1 MRVLEGLQPAA
12 ALSFFE
18 TLCAIPHGSRD
29 TKAISDYCVR
39 FAQERGLSW
48 QQDASNN
55 VIIRKPASPGY
66 EDHPTVILQGHL
78 DMVCE
83 KNADCDIDFS
93 KDGLRLRH
101 DDTYIFADGTT
112 LGGDDGIAVAMALA
126 ILDSSEIA
134 HPALEAVFTVDEEIG
149 MLGAAALDMSGLQGR
164 VLLNI
169 DSEDEGILTVS
180 CAGGATSCLTV
191 PVKRVPVQGKAWRV
205 GVRGLTGG
213 HSGVEINKGR
223 ANANILLGRV
233 LDALVQKLPVRLV
246 SAAGGRKDN
255 AIPNAAEAVLALAEG
270 DLPAAKQI
278 VSACTADLRKEY
290 AVADPGV
297 TVTLEEADVCPQ
309 ALTEEATLRVVR
321 YLLLVPNGIAAM
333 SMDIPGLVQTSCNLG
348 IFHVADGVLTAV
360 SSVRSSVASQ
370 KQMLLARFA
379 ALSQLLG
386 GSLQVT
392 GAYPA
397 WEYRRE
403 SVLRE
408 KMAAVYEQ
416 QTGRAP
422 KIEAI
427 HAGLECGLF
436 AGQLPGL
443 DCVSFGPDLVDI
455 HTARE
460 KMSISSVQ
468 RTWKFLLGVLEALKD

>member
-12 ALSFFE
+12 AFGFFE

-83 KNADCDIDFS
+83 KDADCDIDFS

-112 LGGDDGIAVAMALA
+112 LGGDDGIAVAYALA
-126 ILDSSEIA
+126 VLDSSELK
-134 HPALEAVFTVDEEIG
+134 HPPLEAVFTVDEEIG

-191 PVKRVPVQGKAWRV
+191 PVKRVPVQGNAWRV

-223 ANANILLGRV
+223 ANANKV
-233 LDALVQKLPVRLV
+233 LAAALQGLPVTLC
-246 SAAGGRKDN
+246 SIAGGSKDN
-255 AIPNAAEAVLALAEG
+255 AIPRASEAVVVSEADDFAALFAANAAKAALPETEQHAEFYCEPAEAGEMLAESEAVLG
-270 DLPAAKQI
+270 
-278 VSACTADLRKEY
+278 
-290 AVADPGV
+290 
-297 TVTLEEADVCPQ
+297 
-309 ALTEEATLRVVR
+309 
-321 YLLLVPNGIAAM
+321 LLNAVPNGVQAM
-333 SMDIPGLVQTSCNLG
+333 SSDIPGLVQTSLNLG
-348 IFHVADGVLTAV
+348 IMYTDEDRQVLRA
-360 SSVRSSVASQ
+360 SIRSSVATQ
-370 KQMLLARFA
+370 KKAVLD
-379 ALSQLLG
+379 QLICLTEQLG
-386 GSLQVT
+386 GT
-392 GAYPA
+392 TEAEGDYPG
-397 WEYRRE
+397 WEYMPQ
-403 SVLRE
+403 SPLRE
-408 KMAAVYEQ
+408 RMVEVYQEQ
-416 QTGRAP
+416 YGKEPTIKAM
-422 KIEAI
+422 
-427 HAGLECGLF
+427 HAGVECGLF
-436 AGQLPGL
+436 SEKLPGL
-443 DCVSFGPDLVDI
+443 DCVSFGPDLSDI
-455 HTARE
+455 HTPRE
-460 KMSISSVQ
+460 RMHIASVQ
-468 RTWKFLLGVLEALKD
+468 RTWELVKEVLKRSK

>member
-12 ALSFFE
+12 ALGFFE

-83 KNADCDIDFS
+83 KDANCDIDFS

-112 LGGDDGIAVAMALA
+112 LGGDDGIAVAYALA
-126 ILDSSEIA
+126 VLDSSELK
-134 HPALEAVFTVDEEIG
+134 HPPLEAVFTVDEEIG

-191 PVKRVPVQGKAWRV
+191 PVKRVPVQGNAWRV

-223 ANANILLGRV
+223 ANANKV
-233 LDALVQKLPVRLV
+233 LAAALQGLPVTLC
-246 SAAGGRKDN
+246 SIAGGSKDN
-255 AIPNAAEAVLALAEG
+255 AIPRASEAVVVSEADDFAALFAANAAKAALPETEQHAEFYCEPAEAGEMLAGSEAVLG
-270 DLPAAKQI
+270 
-278 VSACTADLRKEY
+278 
-290 AVADPGV
+290 
-297 TVTLEEADVCPQ
+297 
-309 ALTEEATLRVVR
+309 
-321 YLLLVPNGIAAM
+321 LLNAVPNGVQAM
-333 SMDIPGLVQTSCNLG
+333 SSDIPGLVQTSLNLG
-348 IFHVADGVLTAV
+348 IMYTDEDRQVLQA
-360 SSVRSSVASQ
+360 SIRSSVATQ
-370 KQMLLARFA
+370 KKAVLD
-379 ALSQLLG
+379 QLICLTEQLG
-386 GSLQVT
+386 GT
-392 GAYPA
+392 TEAEGDYPG
-397 WEYRRE
+397 WEYMPQ
-403 SVLRE
+403 SPLRE
-408 KMAAVYEQ
+408 RMVEVYQEQ
-416 QTGRAP
+416 YGKEPTIKAM
-422 KIEAI
+422 
-427 HAGLECGLF
+427 HAGVECGLF
-436 AGQLPGL
+436 SEKLPGL
-443 DCVSFGPDLVDI
+443 DCVSFGPDLSDI
-455 HTARE
+455 HTPRE
-460 KMSISSVQ
+460 RMHIASVQ
-468 RTWKFLLGVLEALKD
+468 RTWELVKEVLKRSK

>member
-12 ALSFFE
+12 ALGFFE

-112 LGGDDGIAVAMALA
+112 LGGDDGIAVAYALA
-126 ILDSSEIA
+126 VLDSSELK
-134 HPALEAVFTVDEEIG
+134 HPPLEAVFTVDEEIG

-191 PVKRVPVQGKAWRV
+191 PVKRVPAQGKAWRV

-223 ANANILLGRV
+223 ANANKV
-233 LDALVQKLPVRLV
+233 LAAALQGLPVTLC
-246 SAAGGRKDN
+246 SIAGGSKDN
-255 AIPNAAEAVLALAEG
+255 AIPRASEAVVVSEADDFAALFAANAAKAAL
-270 DLPAAKQI
+270 
-278 VSACTADLRKEY
+278 
-290 AVADPGV
+290 
-297 TVTLEEADVCPQ
+297 
-309 ALTEEATLRVVR
+309 
-321 YLLLVPNGIAAM
+321 PNGVQAM
-333 SMDIPGLVQTSCNLG
+333 SSDIPGLVQTSLNLG
-348 IFHVADGVLTAV
+348 ILTTDADAVRLTF
-360 SSVRSSVASQ
+360 SVRSSVNREKFGLIAQ
-370 KQMLLARFA
+370 LKALAARF
-379 ALSQLLG
+379 G
-386 GSLQVT
+386 GSYSES
-392 GAYPA
+392 GEYPA
-397 WEYRRE
+397 WEYQKDSR
-403 SVLRE
+403 LRE
-408 KMAAVYEQ
+408 VMVEVFEAQY
-416 QTGRAP
+416 GRKP
-422 KIEAI
+422 VVEAI
-427 HAGLECGLF
+427 HAGLECGIF
-436 AGQLPGL
+436 SDRLPGL
-443 DCVSFGPDLVDI
+443 DAVSFGPQMHDI
-455 HTARE
+455 HTSRE
-460 KMSISSVQ
+460 KLDIASTA
-468 RTWKFLLGVLEALKD
+468 RTWEYLVAVLERL

>member
-1 MRVLEGLQPAA
+1 MRILEGLQPAA
-12 ALSFFE
+12 ALGFFE

-83 KNADCDIDFS
+83 KDADCDIDFS

-112 LGGDDGIAVAMALA
+112 LGGDDGIAVAYALA
-126 ILDSSEIA
+126 VLDSDTLK
-134 HPALEAVFTVDEEIG
+134 HPPLEAVFTVDEEIG

-191 PVKRVPVQGKAWRV
+191 PVKRVPVQGNAWRV

-223 ANANILLGRV
+223 ANANRV
-233 LDALVQKLPVRLV
+233 LAAALQGLPVTLC
-246 SAAGGRKDN
+246 SIAGGSKDN
-255 AIPNAAEAVLALAEG
+255 AIPRASEAVVVSEADDFAALFAANAAKAALPETEQHAEFYCEPAEAGEMLAESEAVLG
-270 DLPAAKQI
+270 
-278 VSACTADLRKEY
+278 
-290 AVADPGV
+290 
-297 TVTLEEADVCPQ
+297 
-309 ALTEEATLRVVR
+309 
-321 YLLLVPNGIAAM
+321 LLNAVPNGVQAM
-333 SMDIPGLVQTSCNLG
+333 SGDIPGLVQTSLNLG
-348 IFHVADGVLTAV
+348 ILTTDADAVRLTF
-360 SSVRSSVASQ
+360 SVRSSVNREKFGLIDQLKA
-370 KQMLLARFA
+370 LAARF
-379 ALSQLLG
+379 G
-386 GSLQVT
+386 GSYSET
-392 GAYPA
+392 GEYPA
-397 WEYRRE
+397 WEYQKDSR
-403 SVLRE
+403 LRE
-408 KMAAVYEQ
+408 VMVEVFEAQY
-416 QTGRAP
+416 GRKP
-422 KIEAI
+422 VVEAI
-427 HAGLECGLF
+427 HAGLECGIF
-436 AGQLPGL
+436 SDRLPGL
-443 DCVSFGPDLVDI
+443 DAVSFGPQMHDI
-455 HTARE
+455 HTSRE
-460 KMSISSVQ
+460 RLDIASTA
-468 RTWKFLLGVLEALKD
+468 RTWDYLVAVLERL

>member
-12 ALSFFE
+12 ALGFFE

-112 LGGDDGIAVAMALA
+112 LGGDDGIAVAYALA
-126 ILDSSEIA
+126 VLDSSELK
-134 HPALEAVFTVDEEIG
+134 HPPLEAVFTVDEEIG

-223 ANANILLGRV
+223 ANANKV
-233 LDALVQKLPVRLV
+233 LAAALQGLPVTLC
-246 SAAGGRKDN
+246 SIAGGSKDN
-255 AIPNAAEAVLALAEG
+255 AIPRASEAVVVSEADDFAALFAANAAKAALPETEQHAEFYCEPAEAGEMLAESEAVL
-270 DLPAAKQI
+270 DLLNA
-278 VSACTADLRKEY
+278 
-290 AVADPGV
+290 
-297 TVTLEEADVCPQ
+297 
-309 ALTEEATLRVVR
+309 
-321 YLLLVPNGIAAM
+321 VPNGVQAM
-333 SMDIPGLVQTSCNLG
+333 SSDIPGLVQTSLNLG
-348 IFHVADGVLTAV
+348 ILTTDADAVRLTF
-360 SSVRSSVASQ
+360 SVRSSVNPRSSAS
-370 KQMLLARFA
+370 
-379 ALSQLLG
+379 
-386 GSLQVT
+386 
-392 GAYPA
+392 
-397 WEYRRE
+397 
-403 SVLRE
+403 
-408 KMAAVYEQ
+408 
-416 QTGRAP
+416 
-422 KIEAI
+422 
-427 HAGLECGLF
+427 
-436 AGQLPGL
+436 
-443 DCVSFGPDLVDI
+443 
-455 HTARE
+455 
-460 KMSISSVQ
+460 SISSRRWRPASAAATANPASTPHGSTRRIPACARSWSGCSRPSMAASRSWRLSMPVWSAVFSPTACPAWTPS
-468 RTWKFLLGVLEALKD
+468 RSARRCMTSTRRARGSTSPRRRGRGIISWRCWSACDEGF

>member
-12 ALSFFE
+12 ALGFFE

-83 KNADCDIDFS
+83 KNADCNIDFS

-112 LGGDDGIAVAMALA
+112 LGG
-126 ILDSSEIA
+126 
-134 HPALEAVFTVDEEIG
+134 VDEEIG

-191 PVKRVPVQGKAWRV
+191 PVKRVPAQGRAWRV

-223 ANANILLGRV
+223 ANANKV
-233 LDALVQKLPVRLV
+233 LAAALQGLPVTLC
-246 SAAGGRKDN
+246 SIAGGSKDN
-255 AIPNAAEAVLALAEG
+255 AIPRASEAVVVSEADDFAALFAANAAKTALPETEQHAEFYCEPAEAGEMLAESEAVLG
-270 DLPAAKQI
+270 
-278 VSACTADLRKEY
+278 
-290 AVADPGV
+290 
-297 TVTLEEADVCPQ
+297 
-309 ALTEEATLRVVR
+309 
-321 YLLLVPNGIAAM
+321 LLNAVPNGVQAM
-333 SMDIPGLVQTSCNLG
+333 SSDIPGLVQTSLNLG
-348 IFHVADGVLTAV
+348 ILTTDADAVRLTF
-360 SSVRSSVASQ
+360 SVRSSVNREKFGLIDQLKA
-370 KQMLLARFA
+370 LAARF
-379 ALSQLLG
+379 G
-386 GSLQVT
+386 GSYSES
-392 GAYPA
+392 GEYPA
-397 WEYRRE
+397 WEYQKDSR
-403 SVLRE
+403 LRE
-408 KMAAVYEQ
+408 VMVEVFEAQY
-416 QTGRAP
+416 GRKP
-422 KIEAI
+422 VVEAI
-427 HAGLECGLF
+427 HAGLECGIF
-436 AGQLPGL
+436 SDRLPGL
-443 DCVSFGPDLVDI
+443 DAVSFGPQMHDI
-455 HTARE
+455 HTSRE
-460 KMSISSVQ
+460 RLDIASTA
-468 RTWKFLLGVLEALKD
+468 RTWEYLVAVLERL